1 MKASDGDAASA
12 WKPSADDKEPWW
24 QLDMEFEF
32 RLDRVEA
39 KAAGNWKGQ
48 PPVVQVSRD
57 GNTWKDV
64 KTVLNKDGTG
74 LTAACP
80 EDAGARYVRI
90 RLSPGQGIA
99 EVAVW
104 PADAS

>member
-1 MKASDGDAASA
+1 MKASDGDGASS
-12 WKPSADDKEPWW
+12 WLPSAEDKAPWW
-24 QLDMEFEF
+24 RLDMEFEF
-32 RLDRVEA
+32 RLDRIEV
-39 KAAGNWKGQ
+39 KAAGVWKGQ
-48 PPVVQVSRD
+48 APVVQISRD

-64 KTVLNKDGTG
+64 KTIMNKDGTE

-80 EDAGARYVRI
+80 EDAEARYVRI

-99 EVAVW
+99 EAAVW